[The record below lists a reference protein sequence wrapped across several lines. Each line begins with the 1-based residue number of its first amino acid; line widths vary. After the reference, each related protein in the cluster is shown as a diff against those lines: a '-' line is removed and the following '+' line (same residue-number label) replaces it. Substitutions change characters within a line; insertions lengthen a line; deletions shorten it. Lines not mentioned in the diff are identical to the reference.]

1 MGLEVVRNEIEAEG
15 RRQAAEIEQEGLQE
29 AKAILE
35 EAKAKAEALLA
46 DKDAQAKRD
55 ADRIRTQET
64 ARAEFDAKKQVLVAR
79 RALWDRLR
87 SEALDALSGL
97 DDARRGTILNT
108 LVTRAAQ
115 EIPEGTVHVRPEDAN
130 LVNAPAG
137 LTVVGDLDAA
147 GGLVV
152 EDSAGSVS
160 LDHRF
165 ESILAD
171 IWPTVLKEESGKL
184 FG

>member
-1 MGLEVVRNEIEAEG
+1 MGLEVVVNEIIEEG
-15 RRQAAEIEQEGLQE
+15 RRQAARIEQEGLQE

-35 EAKAKAEALLA
+35 EAKAKAQATLA
-46 DKDAQAKRD
+46 EKDAQAARD
-55 ADRIRTQET
+55 AQRLRTQET
-64 ARAEFDAKKQVLVAR
+64 ARAEFEAKKQVLVAR

-87 SEALDALSGL
+87 AEALDALTGL
-97 DDARRGTILNT
+97 DDAQRGRVLNT
-108 LVTRAAQ
+108 LVSQAAR
-115 EIPEGTVHVRPEDAN
+115 EIPAGTVHVRKQDAG
-130 LVNAPAG
+130 LISAPAG
-137 LTVVGDLDAA
+137 LVVVGDLQAA

-152 EDSAGSVS
+152 EDTAGSVS

-171 IWPTVLKEESGKL
+171 VWPTVLKEESGKL